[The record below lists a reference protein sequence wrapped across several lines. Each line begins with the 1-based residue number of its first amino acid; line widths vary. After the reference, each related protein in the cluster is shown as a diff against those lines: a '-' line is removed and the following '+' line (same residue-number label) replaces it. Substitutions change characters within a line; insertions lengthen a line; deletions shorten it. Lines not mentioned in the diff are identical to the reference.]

1 MRLYNSFAIKPFG
14 FGDENG
20 NTYAG
25 NTLEQPIRKL
35 TQSNYWLQRLT
46 MPIVIGIVIS

>member
-14 FGDENG
+14 DKNG

-25 NTLEQPIRKL
+25 NTLEQPIRTL

-46 MPIVIGIVIS
+46 MPVVIGIRIS